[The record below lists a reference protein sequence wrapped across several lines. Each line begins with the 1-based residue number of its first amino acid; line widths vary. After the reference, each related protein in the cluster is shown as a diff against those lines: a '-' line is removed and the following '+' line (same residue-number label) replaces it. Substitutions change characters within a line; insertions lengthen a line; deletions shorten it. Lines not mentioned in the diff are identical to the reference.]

1 MILFCKIAL
10 LNVLRNTRRTTITV
24 LAIVFGSV
32 SLIVFG
38 GFVESMYDGL
48 RETKIR
54 SSLGH
59 MQVFRKGFNEFGN
72 VDPEKYMLSPQTASA
87 LIEIA
92 KNQPEVE
99 IVTQRINLSGL
110 LSNGKNSIGVFGTGI
125 DAEKEGIMNSAV
137 RILEGDDLFP
147 DDPESALVGEGL
159 AESIA
164 IKVGDWLTLL
174 SSTIDG
180 AVNAVDIQVAGI
192 MNTGIKEVDDR
203 SIRANLPHIQNLM
216 YTDAVT
222 RIVILLEETEDTDS
236 VRNRL
241 ENLFAQNGL
250 DTEIRTWSELDV
262 FYHKVVRLFNY
273 VFGFIKV
280 IVMAIVILGIA
291 NTMMMAVMER
301 TTEIGTIRALGN
313 TRNEIVGLFVLEATY
328 LGILGGIL
336 GITAGILAAKGISA
350 AGLMMPPPPGATQGF
365 PIQVMIIYSLLV
377 ESFILGLSASVA
389 SSLYPALKAARIKII
404 DALRFV

>member
-72 VDPEKYMLSPQTASA
+72 VDPEKYLLSPQTASA

-192 MNTGIKEVDDR
+192 MSTGIKEVDDR

-216 YTDAVT
+216 YTDAIT
-222 RIVILLEETEDTDS
+222 RIVILLEETEDTDP

-262 FYHKVVRLFNY
+262 FYPKVVRLFNY

-328 LGILGGIL
+328 LGVFWGIL
-336 GITAGILAAKGISA
+336 GIAAGILAAKGISA
-350 AGLMMPPPPGATQGF
+350 AGLMMPPPPGSTKGF
-365 PIQVMIIYSLLV
+365 PIQVMVIYSLLV